1 MIGRLPHMPLR
12 PMLSPRG
19 APFAGWLTAWLLI
32 MLPLIAVAACTD
44 SVPQDDQPQA
54 QRQQQSDAQQDQSAE
69 PDASQTAADEQQVD
83 ADQHGATVD
92 SQQGDESQSSAA
104 DAMQRDRQES
114 QQQTQSY
121 GSADPYGDG
130 EDGDDSAQ
138 DDQPVTPP
146 VPPVRQWLA
155 EGVALAPSV
164 PAEGDEYGWSAVIEG
179 DIIAIGA
186 PYHDELGEDTG
197 AVFIFERIDGEW
209 IETAYLLPPFPD
221 PLGWFGRWLA
231 IDDGRIVIGAP
242 YEDGLREDGSRI
254 DDSGVAYIYE
264 KVNGEWTR
272 TGTLLPQTPYSGASF
287 GWSVAISGERIA
299 VSAWEAPL
307 FGMQTGSVTIF
318 TQHKGLWRAEAVLQP
333 AEASERMMF
342 GRDIEL
348 QGNVLAVGAPGDDTI
363 AEDAGAVYV
372 WHYYN
377 DEWNFAGRLV
387 AADGIAHDRLG
398 SQVALH
404 QPWLAAGAYDHDDPF
419 WSAGATYVWKL
430 DNLWEFHAK
439 LEASDMQPGDW
450 FGYSVDIQGD
460 FMVIGAPHRG
470 HPETGTYR
478 SGAAYAFELT
488 EDQWLEVGV
497 LGPVDAVEA
506 GERAEFGWVTE
517 IHGTTAVVGAWLA
530 DTDAGGV
537 DAGAAAVYEIPTNGE
552 DADSPADE

>member
-1 MIGRLPHMPLR
+1 MPLR

-32 MLPLIAVAACTD
+32 MLPLIAVTACTD

-69 PDASQTAADEQQVD
+69 PNASQTAADEQQVD
-83 ADQHGATVD
+83 ADQHGAAVD

-104 DAMQRDRQES
+104 DAMQRDPQES

-121 GSADPYGDG
+121 GSAAPYGDG
-130 EDGDDSAQ
+130 EDGEDSAQ

-221 PLGWFGRWLA
+221 PLGWLGRWLA

-254 DDSGVAYIYE
+254 DDSGVAYVYE
-264 KVNGEWTR
+264 KVNGQWTR

-488 EDQWLEVGV
+488 DDQWLEVGV

>member
-1 MIGRLPHMPLR
+1 M
-12 PMLSPRG
+12 
-19 APFAGWLTAWLLI
+19 WLTAWLLLA
-32 MLPLIAVAACTD
+32 LPLFALVACTD
-44 SVPQDDQPQA
+44 EVSQDEQSQT
-54 QRQQQSDAQQDQSAE
+54 QRQQEQIQEQDDPSQEPAASESDAEEEQPQDVQTTGTPDQQQEDQ
-69 PDASQTAADEQQVD
+69 PR
-83 ADQHGATVD
+83 
-92 SQQGDESQSSAA
+92 SSAA
-104 DAMQRDRQES
+104 DAMQRDQQKS

-121 GSADPYGDG
+121 GAADPYGEEDDG
-130 EDGDDSAQ
+130 Q
-138 DDQPVTPP
+138 DDQPITP

-155 EGVALAPSV
+155 EGVALEPSV
-164 PAEGDEYGWSAVIEG
+164 PAESDEYGWSAVIEG
-179 DIIAIGA
+179 DVIAVGA

-231 IDDGRIVIGAP
+231 IDNGRIVIGAP

-254 DDSGVAYIYE
+254 DDSGVAYVYE
-264 KVNGEWTR
+264 NVNGEWTR
-272 TGTLLPQTPYSGASF
+272 TGTLLPQTPNSGASF

-299 VSAWEAPL
+299 VSAWEDPL

-372 WHYYN
+372 WHYYGE
-377 DEWNFAGRLV
+377 EWNFAGKLV

-430 DNLWEFHAK
+430 DNLWDFHAK

-460 FMVIGAPHRG
+460 FMVIGAPHRA

-488 EDQWLEVGV
+488 DDQWLEVGV

-517 IHGTTAVVGAWLA
+517 IHETTAVVGAWLA
-530 DTDAGGV
+530 DTDAGGL
-537 DAGAAAVYEIPTNGE
+537 DAGSAAVYELPTNDE
-552 DADSPADE
+552 DGGQNGGSADE

>member
-1 MIGRLPHMPLR
+1 MPLR
-12 PMLSPRG
+12 LMLSPRG
-19 APFAGWLTAWLLI
+19 APPAVWLTAWLLLA
-32 MLPLIAVAACTD
+32 LPLFALVACTD
-44 SVPQDDQPQA
+44 EVSQDEQSQT
-54 QRQQQSDAQQDQSAE
+54 QRQQEQIQEQDDPSQEPAASESDAEEEQPQDVQTTGTPDQQQEDQ
-69 PDASQTAADEQQVD
+69 PR
-83 ADQHGATVD
+83 
-92 SQQGDESQSSAA
+92 SSAA
-104 DAMQRDRQES
+104 DAMQRDQQKS

-121 GSADPYGDG
+121 GAADPYGEEDDG
-130 EDGDDSAQ
+130 Q
-138 DDQPVTPP
+138 DDQPITP

-155 EGVALAPSV
+155 EGVALEPSV
-164 PAEGDEYGWSAVIEG
+164 PAESDEYGWSAVIEG
-179 DIIAIGA
+179 DVIAVGA

-231 IDDGRIVIGAP
+231 IDNGRIVIGAP

-254 DDSGVAYIYE
+254 DDSGVAYVYE
-264 KVNGEWTR
+264 NVNGEWTR
-272 TGTLLPQTPYSGASF
+272 TGTLLPQTPNSGASF

-299 VSAWEAPL
+299 VSAWEDPL

-372 WHYYN
+372 WHYYGE
-377 DEWNFAGRLV
+377 EWNFAGKLV

-430 DNLWEFHAK
+430 DNLWDFHAK

-460 FMVIGAPHRG
+460 FMVIGAPHRA

-488 EDQWLEVGV
+488 DDQWLEVGV

-517 IHGTTAVVGAWLA
+517 IHETTAVVGAWLA
-530 DTDAGGV
+530 DTDAGGL
-537 DAGAAAVYEIPTNGE
+537 DAGSAAVYELPTNDE
-552 DADSPADE
+552 DGGQNGGSADE